1 MAEVETLPASP
12 REAAGKGS
20 ARQARRDG
28 QVPAVIYGNKE
39 EPITLTLERRLLVR
53 ELTNPQFFIQLIDIE
68 IDGTK
73 HRVLPRDVQF
83 HPVSDAPMH
92 VDFLRFDPKRKIA
105 ANVPVV
111 FEGEEDSPGLKQGGV
126 LNVVRYE
133 VEVFCT
139 ADNIPPELILQ
150 LAGLEVGDSVH
161 ASSVTLPDGVEFV
174 ISDRDFTIATIAAP
188 TIMVEETAEDEEGE
202 EGEGGTEG
210 ADDEDGGGDSGDDAE
225 GSGDGG
231 EDD

>member
-1 MAEVETLPASP
+1 MAEVETVPASP

-92 VDFLRFDPKRKIA
+92 VDFLRFDPNRKIA

-111 FEGEEDSPGLKQGGV
+111 FEGEEGSPGLKQGGV

-188 TIMVEETAEDEEGE
+188 TIMVEGTAENEEGE

-210 ADDEDGGGDSGDDAE
+210 ADGEDGGGDSGDDAE

>member
-1 MAEVETLPASP
+1 MAEVETIPASP

-28 QVPAVIYGNKE
+28 QVPAVIYGNNE
-39 EPITLTLERRLLVR
+39 EPITLTMERRLLVR
-53 ELTNPQFFIQLIDIE
+53 ELSNPQFFIQLIDVE

-105 ANVPVV
+105 ANVPVL
-111 FEGEEDSPGLKQGGV
+111 FEGENDSPGLKQGGV

-133 VEVFCT
+133 VEVLST
-139 ADNIPPELILQ
+139 ADNIPPSLVLQ
-150 LAGLEVGDSVH
+150 LEGLEVGDSVH
-161 ASSVTLPDGVEFV
+161 ASSVSLPEGVKFA

-188 TIMVEETAEDEEGE
+188 TIMVEATSEDGDGE
-202 EGEGGTEG
+202 EGAEGGETTETSG
-210 ADDEDGGGDSGDDAE
+210 DNTDSSEDGKE
-225 GSGDGG
+225 NDG
-231 EDD
+231 E

>member
-1 MAEVETLPASP
+1 MAVVETVPASP
-12 REAAGKGS
+12 RDGVGKGS

-39 EPITLTLERRLLVR
+39 EPVLLTLERRVLVK
-53 ELTNPQFFIQLIDIE
+53 ELDNPQFFIQLVDVE

-83 HPVSDAPMH
+83 HPVSDIPMH
-92 VDFLRFDPKRKIA
+92 VDFLRFDPKRKIT

-111 FEGEEDSPGLKQGGV
+111 FEGEEDSPGLKSGGV

-139 ADNIPPELILQ
+139 ADNIPPELVLQ
-150 LAGLEVGDSVH
+150 LAGLDVGNSMH
-161 ASSVTLPDGVEFV
+161 ASAVTLPEGVEFV
-174 ISDRDFTIATIAAP
+174 ITDRDFTIATIAAP
-188 TIMVEETAEDEEGE
+188 TVIVEPTDDEEGE
-202 EGEGGTEG
+202 EGAAGEDGEATGGG
-210 ADDEDGGGDSGDDAE
+210 DDADGEDGGESDGD
-225 GSGDGG
+225 
-231 EDD
+231 

>member
-1 MAEVETLPASP
+1 MAEVETVSASP

-39 EPITLTLERRLLVR
+39 EPITLMLEQRVLVR
-53 ELTNPQFFIQLIDIE
+53 ELSNPQFFIQLVDIE
-68 IDGTK
+68 IDGRK

-92 VDFLRFDPKRKIA
+92 VDFLRFDPKRKIS
-105 ANVPVV
+105 ANVPVA
-111 FEGEEDSPGLKQGGV
+111 FEGESDSPGLRQGGV

-133 VEVFCT
+133 VEVLCT
-139 ADNIPPELILQ
+139 ADSIPPELVLQ
-150 LAGLEVGDSVH
+150 LAGLEIGDTVH
-161 ASSVTLPDGVEFV
+161 ASSVTLPNGVEFA

-188 TIMVEETAEDEEGE
+188 TVVVEEAAENAEDEEGADTP
-202 EGEGGTEG
+202 EGGDG
-210 ADDEDGGGDSGDDAE
+210 DQAD

-231 EDD
+231 EAS

>member
-1 MAEVETLPASP
+1 MAEVEIVPASP

-28 QVPAVIYGNKE
+28 QVPAVIYGNKA

-53 ELTNPQFFIQLIDIE
+53 ELSNPQFFIRLIDVE

-83 HPVSDAPMH
+83 HPVSDTPMH
-92 VDFLRFDPKRKIA
+92 VDFLRFDPKRKIS
-105 ANVPVV
+105 ANVPVA
-111 FEGEEDSPGLKQGGV
+111 FEGESDSPGLKQGGV

-133 VEVFCT
+133 VEVLCT
-139 ADNIPPELILQ
+139 ADNIPPELALQ

-161 ASSVTLPDGVEFV
+161 ASSVTLPEGVEFA

-188 TIMVEETAEDEEGE
+188 TIMVEEAKEDEEGE
-202 EGEGGTEG
+202 EGADGEEVTETAG
-210 ADDEDGGGDSGDDAE
+210 DAADSSDDDGE
-225 GSGDGG
+225 NN
-231 EDD
+231 